1 MKPLRHRILQGIM
14 KKQLGGT
21 FLGIVI
27 GLMIGLAL
35 ALVVAVFVSKV
46 PIPFIDKDPARQ
58 TMSEAVEAKRNQ
70 SWNPNAALAGKN
82 PVRPASASGA
92 ATVGGAPAASAPL
105 AAPGVAAPASEAVAA
120 KAADPIADLARA
132 KSSVSSPDPFLYFVQ
147 IGAFRSNE
155 DATAQ
160 KAKLS
165 LLGIETKVSE
175 REQSGRAV
183 FRVRAG
189 PFEQREDAE
198 KVRDRVEAASFEAV
212 LVRVQK

>member
-1 MKPLRHRILQGIM
+1 MN
-14 KKQLGGT
+14 KQYGGT

-35 ALVVAVFVSKV
+35 AMVVAVFISKV
-46 PIPFIDKDPARQ
+46 PIPFLEKDPTRQ
-58 TMSEAVEAKRNQ
+58 GLSEAAEAKKNQ
-70 SWNPNAALAGKN
+70 GWNPNAALAGKN
-82 PVRPASASGA
+82 PARPASASDEASVASAQVASVPVA
-92 ATVGGAPAASAPL
+92 ATI
-105 AAPGVAAPASEAVAA
+105 VARPASEAAA
-120 KAADPIADLARA
+120 KSADPIADLARA
-132 KSSVSSPDPFLYFVQ
+132 KSSASPPDPFLYFIQV
-147 IGAFRSNE
+147 GAFRNNE
-155 DATAQ
+155 DANAQ

-189 PFEQREDAE
+189 PFEQRDDAE
-198 KVRDRVEAASFEAV
+198 KVRERVEGASFEAV

>member
-1 MKPLRHRILQGIM
+1 MN
-14 KKQLGGT
+14 KQLGGT

-27 GLMIGLAL
+27 GLMVGLAL
-35 ALVVAVFVSKV
+35 AMVVAVFISKV
-46 PIPFIDKDPARQ
+46 PIPFLDKDPSQ
-58 TMSEAVEAKRNQ
+58 QGLSEAAEAKKNQ
-70 SWNPNAALAGKN
+70 GWNPNAALAGKN

-92 ATVGGAPAASAPL
+92 ASAASVAGAAGAEVGSAPL
-105 AAPGVAAPASEAVAA
+105 AATSVTRPASEAAA
-120 KAADPIADLARA
+120 AQSADPIADLARA
-132 KSSVSSPDPFLYFVQ
+132 KSSASPPDPFLYFIQV
-147 IGAFRSNE
+147 GAFRSAE
-155 DATAQ
+155 DANAQ

-198 KVRDRVEAASFEAV
+198 KARERVEGASFEAV
-212 LVRVQK
+212 LVRVQR

>member
-1 MKPLRHRILQGIM
+1 MN
-14 KKQLGGT
+14 KQLGGT

-35 ALVVAVFVSKV
+35 AMVVAVFISKV
-46 PIPFIDKDPARQ
+46 PIPFLEKDPTRQ
-58 TMSEAVEAKRNQ
+58 GLSEAAEAKKNQ
-70 SWNPNAALAGKN
+70 GWNPNAALAGKN
-82 PVRPASASGA
+82 PARPASASDEA
-92 ATVGGAPAASAPL
+92 SVASAQVASAP
-105 AAPGVAAPASEAVAA
+105 VAATGVVRPASEAAAA
-120 KAADPIADLARA
+120 KSADPIADLARA
-132 KSSVSSPDPFLYFVQ
+132 KSAASPPDPFLYFIQV
-147 IGAFRSNE
+147 GAFRSNE
-155 DATAQ
+155 DANAQ

-189 PFEQREDAE
+189 PFEQRDDAE
-198 KVRDRVEAASFEAV
+198 KVRERVEGASFEAV